1 MTRSKGKKGKKGGG
15 GGGGG
20 GANGANGGGGSA
32 NGNGGGWLQP
42 LGVSIAKKPKNKG
55 RKKGKGGAARFHEKR
70 GGGGQQQQRGGGGG
84 KATAKAI
91 RKVCAAGDVQVL
103 LSSKLLAEALAGDEK
118 TAAAVVLLMV
128 QTAHVAEAAALLA
141 APGVRIAIGSLAAA
155 LLALPQLLP
164 IDEQAAADLVAA
176 AAGARAGQG
185 ISSLG
190 PMPLPPPTFIQ
201 SQLSATVLE
210 LIAEAT
216 GCREAI
222 ETQQLGA
229 LVRSG
234 KAAVAERV
242 APGAKAGELLCERDA
257 ASRASDDRRGF
268 LPGDNVALTPLGGQR
283 SGAAA
288 GPSNGSLVPPPP
300 AAPNGLPPGW
310 EATTDPSTGNTYY
323 YNRQTNAVSW
333 ERPGPPP
340 PPPQIGPPPPPK
352 GGKKKGAAS
361 SSSSSP
367 SWKGGPVEAEVAV
380 GQPLVLKFAA
390 ESGASVASELAAAGG
405 AFRVDKLASR
415 ITYRRALLA
424 ALAVHNACEAARAAL
439 SGGPPPKPPGG
450 TMPSLGGAPP
460 SATLAAA
467 LTARSNGASAA
478 TLRQLCETNV
488 RRGFDFSRALA
499 QAEGALR
506 RRLNRSQ
513 GAAAAAAATRALTLV
528 QGPPGTGKTA
538 TALAII
544 LTWVASGVLG
554 SDAALATSDSNIA
567 VDNLLEG
574 LITAGVRAVR
584 LGRPDSCR
592 PELHRHCVDAMTQGL
607 PPQVTSRHCHCHH
620 HHHHHPPPLLT
631 SSTTLRRRRRTKNG
645 CAR

>member
-1 MTRSKGKKGKKGGG
+1 M
-15 GGGGG
+15 
-20 GANGANGGGGSA
+20 
-32 NGNGGGWLQP
+32 
-42 LGVSIAKKPKNKG
+42 
-55 RKKGKGGAARFHEKR
+55 
-70 GGGGQQQQRGGGGG
+70 
-84 KATAKAI
+84 
-91 RKVCAAGDVQVL
+91 
-103 LSSKLLAEALAGDEK
+103 
-118 TAAAVVLLMV
+118 
-128 QTAHVAEAAALLA
+128 
-141 APGVRIAIGSLAAA
+141 
-155 LLALPQLLP
+155 
-164 IDEQAAADLVAA
+164 
-176 AAGARAGQG
+176 
-185 ISSLG
+185 
-190 PMPLPPPTFIQ
+190 
-201 SQLSATVLE
+201 
-210 LIAEAT
+210 
-216 GCREAI
+216 
-222 ETQQLGA
+222 
-229 LVRSG
+229 
-234 KAAVAERV
+234 
-242 APGAKAGELLCERDA
+242 
-257 ASRASDDRRGF
+257 
-268 LPGDNVALTPLGGQR
+268 
-283 SGAAA
+283 
-288 GPSNGSLVPPPP
+288 
-300 AAPNGLPPGW
+300 
-310 EATTDPSTGNTYY
+310 
-323 YNRQTNAVSW
+323 SW

-352 GGKKKGAAS
+352 GGKKKGASSS

-439 SGGPPPKPPGG
+439 SGGPPPAGRHDA
-450 TMPSLGGAPP
+450 LARRAPP

-513 GAAAAAAATRALTLV
+513 VAAAAAAATRALTLV

-592 PELHRHCVDAMTQGL
+592 PELHRHCVDAMTQG
-607 PPQVTSRHCHCHH
+607 C
-620 HHHHHPPPLLT
+620 
-631 SSTTLRRRRRTKNG
+631 RRR
-645 CAR
+645 

>member
-1 MTRSKGKKGKKGGG
+1 
-15 GGGGG
+15 
-20 GANGANGGGGSA
+20 
-32 NGNGGGWLQP
+32 
-42 LGVSIAKKPKNKG
+42 
-55 RKKGKGGAARFHEKR
+55 
-70 GGGGQQQQRGGGGG
+70 
-84 KATAKAI
+84 
-91 RKVCAAGDVQVL
+91 
-103 LSSKLLAEALAGDEK
+103 
-118 TAAAVVLLMV
+118 
-128 QTAHVAEAAALLA
+128 
-141 APGVRIAIGSLAAA
+141 
-155 LLALPQLLP
+155 
-164 IDEQAAADLVAA
+164 
-176 AAGARAGQG
+176 
-185 ISSLG
+185 
-190 PMPLPPPTFIQ
+190 MPLPPPTFIQ

-210 LIAEAT
+210 LLAEAT

-288 GPSNGSLVPPPP
+288 APSSLAVAPNGSLVPPPP

-390 ESGASVASELAAAGG
+390 ESGTSVATELAAAGG

-439 SGGPPPKPPGG
+439 SGGPPPKQSGG

-607 PPQVTSRHCHCHH
+607 PPQVTSRHCHCQ
-620 HHHHHPPPLLT
+620 HHHHPHAPPLLT